1 MKAIL
6 QSLTLLFWALFLSPL
21 VFLVFIILMNSQE
34 VDISI
39 DPSSN
44 SLLVYLALGYVPLA
58 IFMAGY
64 LSQNRYQA
72 IDINLDLIDKLEAYR
87 TAWIM
92 GTAIL
97 EGSIL
102 FLLVVYFLTQQ
113 KLLIG
118 AVALVWAFQY
128 LRRPTSERISSDL
141 KLSTEEKKRV
151 EEALQT

>member
-6 QSLTLLFWALFLSPL
+6 HSLNLLFWALFLSPL
-21 VFLVFIILMNSQE
+21 VFLGVIVIMSSNGVS
-34 VDISI
+34 IST
-39 DPSSN
+39 DPSSH
-44 SLLVYLALGYVPLA
+44 SFLVYLALAYVPLA
-58 IFMAGY
+58 IFMARY

-72 IDINLDLIDKLEAYR
+72 IDANLDLVDKLEAYR

-92 GTAIL
+92 GTALL

-102 FLLVVYFLTQQ
+102 FLLVVYLLTQQ

-128 LRRPTSERISSDL
+128 LRRPTNEKISTDL
-141 KLSTEEKKRV
+141 KLSNEEKKQV
-151 EEALQT
+151 EEAMQT